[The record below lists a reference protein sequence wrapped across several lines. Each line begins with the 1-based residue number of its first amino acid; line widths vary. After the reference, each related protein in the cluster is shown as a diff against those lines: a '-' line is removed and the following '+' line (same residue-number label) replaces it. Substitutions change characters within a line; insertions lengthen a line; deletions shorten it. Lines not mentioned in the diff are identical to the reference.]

1 MATNSFV
8 TPQWVLKD
16 VARVL
21 VNNLKFAANVDRYLG
36 DKFSVAGSKV
46 GYAIDV
52 RLPQRFRTVKGQAFV
67 AQPINDLTVRV
78 SITDQAQ
85 IGTSVSTADA
95 TMIVEDVRKRYVFP
109 ASEQLAN
116 TMDYDGLFRCYSG
129 VANSVISP
137 GGLGVASNQ
146 NITYAMAGAKLSDGA
161 IPEDGRIAMLSPTM
175 SATIA
180 NANVSFY
187 NPSAAISEGWRKGRQ
202 AGPWMGIDEV
212 YATQNVAKHVTGSFG
227 SSTPV
232 VNSAGQ
238 TGSTLVVGGF
248 ASGTVSL
255 NRGDVFT
262 IVGVYKVNPQ
272 NYASTGTLQDFVVT
286 ANAVDAAGVVT
297 MTIDPPIITSGP
309 LQTVTTSPALN
320 AGVLFNGQTAL
331 TSGTLTATT
340 TTQGLIYHPEAFIL
354 AMADLDKDL
363 PGADV
368 TQVSSKSLA
377 VSLRY
382 VKQYSGQTDQ
392 KIERIDA
399 LYGWT
404 VFRPEM
410 AVRVWS

>member
-1 MATNSFV
+1 MATNSFI

-85 IGTSVSTADA
+85 IGTAVSTADA

-129 VANSVISP
+129 VANSVGTP
-137 GGLGVASNQ
+137 GTVPNQ
-146 NITYAMAGAKLSDGA
+146 NLTYALAGAKLSDGA
-161 IPEDGRIAMLSPTM
+161 IPEDGRIGMLSPTM

-180 NANVSFY
+180 NANISFY
-187 NPSAAISEGWRKGRQ
+187 NPTAAISEGWRKGRQ

-212 YATQNVAKHVTGSFG
+212 YATQNLAKHQTGSWTG
-227 SSTPV
+227 ASTPV
-232 VNSAGQ
+232 VSGAGQ
-238 TGSTLVVGGF
+238 TGSTLLTSGF
-248 ASGTVSL
+248 ASGSTSL
-255 NRGDVFT
+255 NKGDVFT

-272 NYASTGTLQDFVVT
+272 NY
-286 ANAVDAAGVVT
+286 
-297 MTIDPPIITSGP
+297 
-309 LQTVTTSPALN
+309 
-320 AGVLFNGQTAL
+320 
-331 TSGTLTATT
+331 
-340 TTQGLIYHPEAFIL
+340 
-354 AMADLDKDL
+354 
-363 PGADV
+363 
-368 TQVSSKSLA
+368 
-377 VSLRY
+377 
-382 VKQYSGQTDQ
+382 
-392 KIERIDA
+392 
-399 LYGWT
+399 
-404 VFRPEM
+404 
-410 AVRVWS
+410 

>member
-1 MATNSFV
+1 
-8 TPQWVLKD
+8 
-16 VARVL
+16 
-21 VNNLKFAANVDRYLG
+21 
-36 DKFSVAGSKV
+36 
-46 GYAIDV
+46 
-52 RLPQRFRTVKGQAFV
+52 
-67 AQPINDLTVRV
+67 
-78 SITDQAQ
+78 
-85 IGTSVSTADA
+85 
-95 TMIVEDVRKRYVFP
+95 
-109 ASEQLAN
+109 
-116 TMDYDGLFRCYSG
+116 
-129 VANSVISP
+129 
-137 GGLGVASNQ
+137 
-146 NITYAMAGAKLSDGA
+146 
-161 IPEDGRIAMLSPTM
+161 
-175 SATIA
+175 
-180 NANVSFY
+180 
-187 NPSAAISEGWRKGRQ
+187 
-202 AGPWMGIDEV
+202 
-212 YATQNVAKHVTGSFG
+212 
-227 SSTPV
+227 